1 KGDCSQGHY
10 FEGQKILLLTQEI
23 KTIRILTHL
32 AAEFKLRAQNERFK
46 SIEDG
51 FKANPL
57 AALHQHLQS
66 TQSVLEKPPQKK
78 ETGKK
83 GKKNKNK
90 KEKKKKKKPKAST
103 GSQTMEE

>member
-1 KGDCSQGHY
+1 
-10 FEGQKILLLTQEI
+10 
-23 KTIRILTHL
+23 
-32 AAEFKLRAQNERFK
+32 NERFK

-83 GKKNKNK
+83 GKKKNK
-90 KEKKKKKKPKAST
+90 KKKNKNKKPKAST
-103 GSQTMEE
+103 RSQTIKE